1 MSESSV
7 HEQLLTLVQIMDPK
21 MDSGCSMPDQDA
33 AMEQF
38 DPLDYTLPEEILGI
52 MDQMLAFEVSENRHF
67 STIDSDTR
75 ADDMARRLP
84 PVTEPVHLVT
94 PEQPTFFRT

>member
-1 MSESSV
+1 MSDSSV
-7 HEQLLTLVQIMDPK
+7 YEQLLTLLQIMDPK
-21 MDSGCSMPDQDA
+21 MDSGCSMPDQDS

-52 MDQMLAFEVSENRHF
+52 MDQMLAFEVSENKHF
-67 STIDSDTR
+67 FAIYSDML
-75 ADDMARRLP
+75 ADEMARRLP